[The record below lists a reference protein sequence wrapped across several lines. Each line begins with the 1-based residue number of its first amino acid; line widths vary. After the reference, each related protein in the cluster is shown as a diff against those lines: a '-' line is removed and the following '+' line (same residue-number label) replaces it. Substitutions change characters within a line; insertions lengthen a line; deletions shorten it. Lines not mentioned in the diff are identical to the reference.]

1 MVRASTDGSHRA
13 DRSQFPFAWLF
24 LMTHGNRVE
33 SKVGEVIA
41 QGLRDARVRLP
52 DRDAKSLL
60 RWADDRYG
68 F

>member
-1 MVRASTDGSHRA
+1 
-13 DRSQFPFAWLF
+13 
-24 LMTHGNRVE
+24 MTHGNRVE